1 MIIDIIAI
9 ILIVLVLCTR
19 RGAQVD
25 LQRRCFVLSRLGYES
40 VDLMCTD
47 EHFMRAFRHVKF
59 WSMVLRVLVVGYA
72 ASWIVTLLS

>member
-47 EHFMRAFRHVKF
+47 V
-59 WSMVLRVLVVGYA
+59 Y
-72 ASWIVTLLS
+72 